1 MEGNPP
7 GGGHGPP
14 GFQPI
19 GQATNALV
27 PVTPSSSNNVI
38 MPTVPQPMGQ
48 DAELANTLLQ
58 LYRNNQ
64 LQTRQQML
72 TQPPYM
78 GYGGTTNLGQMTS
91 NLGQLT
97 SQVLVY
103 K

>member
-19 GQATNALV
+19 GQATNTLV
-27 PVTPSSSNNVI
+27 PVTPSSSN
-38 MPTVPQPMGQ
+38 MPTVPQPMSQ

-58 LYRNNQ
+58 LYKNNQ
-64 LQTRQQML
+64 LQQRQQIL

-78 GYGGTTNLGQMTS
+78 GYGGATNLGQMTS
-91 NLGQLT
+91 NLGQMT
-97 SQVLVY
+97 SQVLDL
-103 K
+103 